1 MSTERMPNP
10 AVLIPEAMPALI
22 AVNKAIASAGVEA
35 KLLSLSHLRASQI
48 NGCSSG
54 VEGGALQSR
63 KHGATE
69 EQVYAVAAWR
79 ETPWFSDEE
88 RAVLA
93 LTEAVTRLADNP
105 NPVPDE
111 VWDVAAKYFDQKELA
126 ALVLNI
132 AITNAFDRLNTPT
145 RQQAG
150 GASPPKVINETD
162 ITVRNNQP
170 TS

>member
-10 AVLIPEAMPALI
+10 AVLIPEAMQALI
-22 AVNKAIASAGVEA
+22 AVNKAIAGVGVGA

-48 NGCSSG
+48 NGCSPC
-54 VEGGALQSR
+54 VEGGARQSR
-63 KHGATE
+63 KNGATE
-69 EQVYAVAAWR
+69 EQVYTIAAWR

-93 LTEAVTRLADNP
+93 LTEAITRLSDNP

-111 VWDVAAKYFDQKELA
+111 VWDVAAKYFDRKELA
-126 ALVLNI
+126 ALVINI
-132 AITNAFDRLNTPT
+132 AITNAFNRLNAPT

-150 GASPPKVINETD
+150 KKW
-162 ITVRNNQP
+162 
-170 TS
+170 